1 MLNNNFNN
9 KPISHVFIKFFIC
22 SLIGIFMFFVNITVS
37 DRSTIPLDHL
47 VTFIRGISGSLQP
60 YIVLLI
66 MMIGITWSFLDKS
79 WKRDKMALTF
89 TVFKLLGLILAIMY
103 IWGLGPVMLHDN
115 PQLLPFLFNVLA
127 TPLAFLIP
135 FGALFLTFL
144 TNYGLMEFVGAFLQV
159 FMRKVMRTPGRSA
172 VDAVAS
178 LVGSY
183 SVSLLITDKLYQE
196 GKYNKREAVI
206 VGIGFATVSA
216 TFMVVVANTLGL
228 MEMWNLFFWSS
239 LFVTFA
245 VTAITSRIPPVS
257 HVSEDYFEGTTPSPE
272 VVIKSNRFKTAYLDA
287 MTAAAHSGNI
297 FVDAKNSFISG
308 FKMTSMIITTI
319 LSIGLIG
326 MLVALY
332 TPFFNVVGYIFYP
345 FALLIQLPEGE
356 ALLVSQALATG
367 IAEMFLP
374 TAFVVDA
381 SLQARYVVGITSIS
395 SVVFFSAKIP
405 CVVST
410 KIPISIPAMVVI
422 WVQRVVLSILISG
435 VVSWVVF

>member
-1 MLNNNFNN
+1 MEKNTFNN
-9 KPISHVFIKFFIC
+9 KPSSYVFSKFLIC
-22 SLIGIFMFFVNITVS
+22 SLIGIFMFFINITI
-37 DRSTIPLDHL
+37 DGRSTIPLDHL
-47 VTFIRGISGSLQP
+47 VTFIRNLFGNTQH
-60 YIVLLI
+60 YVVLLI
-66 MMIGITWSFLDKS
+66 MIIGIVWSFIDKS
-79 WKRDKMALTF
+79 WKRDRMALTF
-89 TVFKLLGLILAIMY
+89 TVFKLLGLILAIMF
-103 IWGLGPVMLHDN
+103 IWGIGPLFIHDN

-135 FGALFLTFL
+135 IGALFLTFL
-144 TNYGLMEFVGAFLQV
+144 TNYGLMEFAGAFLQG
-159 FMRKVMRTPGRSA
+159 FMRNVMRTPGRSA

-206 VGIGFATVSA
+206 IGIGFTTVSA

-228 MEMWNLFFWSS
+228 MDRWNFFFWSS
-239 LFVTFA
+239 LFVTFT
-245 VTAITSRIPPVS
+245 VTAITSRMPPVS
-257 HVSEDYFEGTTPSPE
+257 RISEDYFEETTPKPE
-272 VVIKSNRFKTAYLDA
+272 VIIKSNRFKTAYLDA
-287 MTAAAHSGNI
+287 MKASANSGNVFI
-297 FVDAKNSFISG
+297 ESKNSFIAG

-326 MLVALY
+326 MLIALY
-332 TPFFNVVGYIFYP
+332 TPFFNIVGYIFYP
-345 FALLIQLPEGE
+345 FALLIQLPADE

-381 SLQARYVVGITSIS
+381 SLQARFVVGITSIS
-395 SVVFFSAKIP
+395 SIVFFSAKIP

-422 WVQRVVLSILISG
+422 WVQRVILSILLSG
-435 VVSWVVF
+435 AIALLLL